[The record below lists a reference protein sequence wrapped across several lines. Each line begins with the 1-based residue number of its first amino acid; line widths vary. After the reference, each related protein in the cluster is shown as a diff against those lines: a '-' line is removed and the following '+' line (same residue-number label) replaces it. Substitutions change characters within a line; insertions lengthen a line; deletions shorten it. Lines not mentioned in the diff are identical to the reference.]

1 MSAALVCDFCGTTL
15 PEQSSF
21 CPQCGKA
28 MHVLQAQGG
37 ASVGSGS
44 LLQQRYRLLE
54 KVGEGGFAFVYKAR
68 DEQRHG
74 KLVAVKQI
82 NLAAMS
88 AQEKI
93 EATDTYNREITLL
106 SALYHKSLPRL
117 YDHFTDPEHWYIV
130 MDYIAGETLE
140 DRLAKF
146 PGGRLPLRDVVS
158 IGLALCDVLNYL
170 HTQDPPIIFR
180 DVKPANIMLTRTN
193 HVYLIDFGIARRYR
207 EGSRRDTGVLGS
219 PGYAAPE
226 QYGKAQTTPQ
236 SDIYGLGATLQT
248 LITGKE
254 PLDIHM
260 TGIPS
265 DCPIPPLLRQL
276 LAHMLERDP
285 ALRLASAKEAQQVL
299 KSLQQALWMPPLW
312 ISLPGLLLLGTFVLT
327 HYQMKSGWIGLMVPA
342 AAIFFSRLAYYKN
355 EIFQAL
361 SLKERMSVW
370 IRFLLGMLFWS
381 QFVATLNYG
390 LFSGGFWVTIAL
402 LAIGI
407 LVLLP
412 NTWLVGSYLH
422 RFVAWLRA
430 KRKPQ
435 VVEPQKQTQP

>member
-15 PEQSSF
+15 PDQSSF

-37 ASVGSGS
+37 ASVDSGS

-158 IGLALCDVLNYL
+158 IGLALCNVLNYL

-236 SDIYGLGATLQT
+236 SDVYGLGATLQT

-285 ALRLASAKEAQQVL
+285 ALRLASMQEAQHAL
-299 KSLQQALWMPPLW
+299 KSLQQALGVPPLW
-312 ISLPGLLLLGTFVLT
+312 ISLPGLLLLGTFIYT
-327 HYQMKSGWIGLMVPA
+327 HGQAASGVISFLVVA
-342 AAIFFSRLAYYKN
+342 ATLFFSRLAYYKN
-355 EIFQAL
+355 EIFQSL
-361 SLKERMSVW
+361 SPKER
-370 IRFLLGMLFWS
+370 ILFWAR
-381 QFVATLNYG
+381 FMFGLFLWATFGATLGYEFFHAE
-390 LFSGGFWVTIAL
+390 LWVAMAL

-430 KRKPQ
+430 KRKSQ